1 MTTTGDVERRLLD
14 LCDDIVNRARF
25 AGADAS
31 EVYAERATL
40 TSASVEQNELKGAS
54 FAEHEAIGI
63 RVFVKAN
70 DGVRSGFSYVNH
82 LGDDSIDDAIAD
94 AVAIAKASPGDPAN
108 GLVAPLP
115 GKVVKGL
122 WDDAVAALQPDDVVD
137 DTVRL
142 LELARKVDTRVSVD
156 NASFSATTGVNAI
169 VSSGGV
175 RAASSEAAATWG
187 LFGMAV
193 DGDEVG
199 SFDHVYDAARTLA
212 EVDVKK
218 AAHEYAHRVLSLLD
232 PVDGRTYKG
241 RVLFSSEAFEEIFLE
256 ALFESIDGDTVH
268 KGKSRLKDKLGK
280 RIAVNGFSLVDDGT
294 ITGALGSAS
303 FDREGLPHRRTVIMG
318 DGVLHTF
325 LYDGKAA
332 RRAGKKPTGHA
343 QGSARSLPGIGTTNV
358 RIGPGTADDEDLLRE
373 LGDGLYVGR
382 FSGNVDAV
390 SGDFSGVAKGSFL
403 VERGRKTS
411 PVKETLIAGN
421 VFTGLEKIVAWGR
434 HLHKNMATLCP
445 HVLVDGIDVTAG
457 AAGADDE

>member
-31 EVYAERATL
+31 EAYAERATL

-54 FAEHEAIGI
+54 FAEHEAVGI
-63 RVFVKAN
+63 RVFVN
-70 DGVRSGFSYVNH
+70 SPDGTRSGFSYVNH

-94 AVAIAKASPGDPAN
+94 AIAIAKASPGDAAN
-108 GLVAPLP
+108 GLVTPLP

-122 WDDAVAALQPDDVVD
+122 WDDGIAALQPDDIVD
-137 DTVRL
+137 GTVKL
-142 LELARKVDTRVSVD
+142 LDLARAVDKRVSVD

-169 VSSGGV
+169 VSSAGV

-199 SFDHVYDAARTLA
+199 SFDHVFDAARTRA
-212 EVDVKK
+212 EVDVPKS
-218 AAHEYAHRVLSLLD
+218 ARDYAQRVLSLLD

-280 RIAVNGFSLVDDGT
+280 RIAVPGFTLVDDGT
-294 ITGALGSAS
+294 IPGALGSAS
-303 FDREGLPHRRTVIMG
+303 FDREGLPHRRTVVIG
-318 DGVLHTF
+318 DGKLHTF
-325 LYDGKAA
+325 FYDGKAA
-332 RRAGKKPTGHA
+332 RRANRRPTGHA
-343 QGSARSLPGIGTTNV
+343 QGSARSLPGIGTTNIKV
-358 RIGPGTADDEDLLRE
+358 GAGTATDDELLRE

-403 VERGRKTS
+403 VERGKKTA

-421 VFTGLEKIVAWGR
+421 IFTGFEKIVAWGR
-434 HLHKNMATLCP
+434 TLHKNMATQCP
-445 HVLVDGIDVTAG
+445 HVLIDAIDVTAG
-457 AAGADDE
+457 AGGDDQ